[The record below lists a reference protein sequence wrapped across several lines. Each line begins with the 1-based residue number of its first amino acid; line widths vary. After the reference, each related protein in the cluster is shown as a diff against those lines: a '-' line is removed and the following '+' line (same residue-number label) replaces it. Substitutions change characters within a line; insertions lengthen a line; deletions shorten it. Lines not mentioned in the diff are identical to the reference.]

1 MRVFAVVLMAL
12 AAFAQDRSFTPTQG
26 ARRVALVIGNNSY
39 SSKPLVSSAND
50 ARAVA
55 QALKEVG
62 FATADVHLVTDARQ
76 SELRQAVREFVQSVK
91 PGDLALVY
99 YSGYG
104 VEVKGINYLLP
115 VDVPADATE
124 TSVEQEAVSAPRL
137 LRDLDEQGA
146 RMRVLVLDAC
156 RDNPLHAG
164 KSMGGGLAQMEGRGS
179 LVVFAAQARHTAPDT
194 PGQSNSAFTL
204 ALLEGLRQPG
214 ISLDDAMK
222 GVSRSVARATH
233 ERQVPAIYGS
243 LQDDVVLAPTGIAGP
258 APAPKPLGPQDP
270 ATFAARIPNTNIF
283 RITKADFTPA
293 EWNELRLGSLQ
304 VKRHIHTEPVFVMI
318 DPNGLSFLEMPPHP
332 GPIVLGEKVTFRI
345 LSTISCGSMAKKVSI
360 AMEPTIQIEAVKYM
374 SSRDVNT
381 GIRSLI
387 GSSCHLQMP

>member
-76 SELRQAVREFVQSVK
+76 SELRQSVREFVQSVK

-124 TSVEQEAVSAPRL
+124 TSVEQEAVSAQRL

-156 RDNPLHAG
+156 RERARPMNG
-164 KSMGGGLAQMEGRGS
+164 KCRRSTGRCKMTWS
-179 LVVFAAQARHTAPDT
+179 WRP
-194 PGQSNSAFTL
+194 
-204 ALLEGLRQPG
+204 
-214 ISLDDAMK
+214 
-222 GVSRSVARATH
+222 RA
-233 ERQVPAIYGS
+233 
-243 LQDDVVLAPTGIAGP
+243 
-258 APAPKPLGPQDP
+258 
-270 ATFAARIPNTNIF
+270 
-283 RITKADFTPA
+283 
-293 EWNELRLGSLQ
+293 
-304 VKRHIHTEPVFVMI
+304 
-318 DPNGLSFLEMPPHP
+318 
-332 GPIVLGEKVTFRI
+332 
-345 LSTISCGSMAKKVSI
+345 
-360 AMEPTIQIEAVKYM
+360 
-374 SSRDVNT
+374 
-381 GIRSLI
+381 
-387 GSSCHLQMP
+387 